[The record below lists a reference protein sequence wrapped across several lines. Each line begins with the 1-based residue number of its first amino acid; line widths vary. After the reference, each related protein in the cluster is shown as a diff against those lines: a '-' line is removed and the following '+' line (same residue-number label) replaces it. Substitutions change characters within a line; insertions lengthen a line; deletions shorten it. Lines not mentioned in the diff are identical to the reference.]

1 MSTHP
6 GLTCDQARLA
16 LSARLDGE
24 PLGVPA
30 DRLNAHMATCAG
42 CADWLARAEQLTR
55 LVRVQPARVPD
66 LTATILAAV
75 AADRAAAAKTRAAKT
90 RAAKTRAAKTR
101 AEKTRTAADQVA
113 AAQHGRVF
121 AGRQAIQ
128 RLLQA
133 AVAAIAA
140 MELLVVMP
148 VMLGVEADEH
158 ANHEVGAFAAAVAVA
173 FLLAAFQPKLARA
186 YTPIAVVLAVCLTAT
201 SGLDIGEHR
210 VTVLHEIG
218 GHWGTIIQA
227 ALIFALGRLHSPSP
241 RSQDRQ
247 AQDRH
252 NFPEVV
258 ASGIR

>member
-6 GLTCDQARLA
+6 GLSCDQARLA

-30 DRLNAHMATCAG
+30 DRLDAHMATCTG

-75 AADRAAAAKTRAAKT
+75 AADRAA
-90 RAAKTRAAKTR
+90 
-101 AEKTRTAADQVA
+101 EKTRKTRTRAAADQVA
-113 AAQHGRVF
+113 AAQRGSVF

-148 VMLGVEADEH
+148 VMLGVETDEH

-227 ALIFALGRLHSPSP
+227 GLIFALGRLHSPSP
-241 RSQDRQ
+241 RSE
-247 AQDRH
+247 DRH
-252 NFPEVV
+252 KFPEVV
-258 ASGIR
+258 ASSTR

>member
-1 MSTHP
+1 VGNFSTGPPDYPGMSTHP
-6 GLTCDQARLA
+6 GLSCDQARLA
-16 LSARLDGE
+16 LSARVDGE

-30 DRLNAHMATCAG
+30 ERLDAHMATCAG
-42 CADWLARAEQLTR
+42 CADWLVRAEQLTR

-75 AADRAAAAKTRAAKT
+75 AADRTAATAAAAVRAARKKEAAA
-90 RAAKTRAAKTR
+90 RA
-101 AEKTRTAADQVA
+101 A
-113 AAQHGRVF
+113 AAQRGRVS

-148 VMLGVEADEH
+148 VMLGIDTDEH
-158 ANHEVGAFAAAVAVA
+158 ANHEVGAFAAAVAAA
-173 FLLAAFQPKLARA
+173 FLLAAFQPRLARA

-227 ALIFALGRLHSPSP
+227 GLIFALGRLHSPSL
-241 RSQDRQ
+241 RS
-247 AQDRH
+247 QDRH
-252 NFPEVV
+252 NFRDVV
-258 ASGIR
+258 ASEGA

>member
-6 GLTCDQARLA
+6 GLSCDQARLA

-30 DRLNAHMATCAG
+30 DRLNAHVATCAG

-75 AADRAAAAKTRAAKT
+75 TADRAAAEKAKAA
-90 RAAKTRAAKTR
+90 
-101 AEKTRTAADQVA
+101 VA
-113 AAQHGRVF
+113 PQAGRVFAGRFF

-148 VMLGVEADEH
+148 VMLGVETDEH

-227 ALIFALGRLHSPSP
+227 GLIFALGRLHSPSQ
-241 RSQDRQ
+241 RS
-247 AQDRH
+247 QDRH

-258 ASGIR
+258 ASAHR

>member
-6 GLTCDQARLA
+6 GLSCDQARLA

-42 CADWLARAEQLTR
+42 CADWLVRAEQVTR

-75 AADRAAAAKTRAAKT
+75 AADRAAEKTAAGKTAAGKTRAAM
-90 RAAKTRAAKTR
+90 
-101 AEKTRTAADQVA
+101 TAAG
-113 AAQHGRVF
+113 AAQRGRVS

-140 MELLVVMP
+140 MELLVVVP
-148 VMLGVEADEH
+148 VMLGVETDEH

-173 FLLAAFQPKLARA
+173 FLLAAFQPRLARA

-227 ALIFALGRLHSPSP
+227 GLIFALGRLHSPLP
-241 RSQDRQ
+241 RT
-247 AQDRH
+247 QDRH

-258 ASGIR
+258 ASGTR

>member
-1 MSTHP
+1 MTTHP
-6 GLTCDQARLA
+6 GISCDQARLA

-24 PLGVPA
+24 PLGMPA

-42 CADWLARAEQLTR
+42 CTDWLTRAEQLTR

-75 AADRAAAAKTRAAKT
+75 AADRAADRAAAD
-90 RAAKTRAAKTR
+90 RAAA
-101 AEKTRTAADQVA
+101 AEKANAERPALP
-113 AAQHGRVF
+113 GRVI

-140 MELLVVMP
+140 MELLVIMP
-148 VMLGVEADEH
+148 VMLGLNADEH
-158 ANHEVGAFAAAVAVA
+158 ASHEVGAFAAAVAVA

-186 YTPIAVVLAVCLTAT
+186 YTPIAVVLAICLTAT

-227 ALIFALGRLHSPSP
+227 GLIFALGRLYSPSP
-241 RSQDRQ
+241 RPQDRLL
-247 AQDRH
+247 QDRH

-258 ASGIR
+258 ATGTR

>member
-6 GLTCDQARLA
+6 GLSCDQARLA

-24 PLGVPA
+24 PLGVPV
-30 DRLNAHMATCAG
+30 DRLDAHMATCAR

-66 LTATILAAV
+66 LTVTILAAV
-75 AADRAAAAKTRAAKT
+75 AADRAAAEEAK
-90 RAAKTRAAKTR
+90 
-101 AEKTRTAADQVA
+101 A
-113 AAQHGRVF
+113 AAAAPRSGRVF

-148 VMLGVEADEH
+148 VMLGAEADEH

-173 FLLAAFQPKLARA
+173 FLLAAFQPRLARA

-227 ALIFALGRLHSPSP
+227 GLIFALGHLYSPSP
-241 RSQDRQ
+241 RAHDRHGS
-247 AQDRH
+247 QDRH
-252 NFPEVV
+252 NFPEIV
-258 ASGIR
+258 ASEGA

>member
-90 RAAKTRAAKTR
+90 RAAKTRA
-101 AEKTRTAADQVA
+101 EKTRTVADQAA
-113 AAQHGRVF
+113 AAQHSRVF
-121 AGRQAIQ
+121 GGRQAIQ

-258 ASGIR
+258 ASGTR